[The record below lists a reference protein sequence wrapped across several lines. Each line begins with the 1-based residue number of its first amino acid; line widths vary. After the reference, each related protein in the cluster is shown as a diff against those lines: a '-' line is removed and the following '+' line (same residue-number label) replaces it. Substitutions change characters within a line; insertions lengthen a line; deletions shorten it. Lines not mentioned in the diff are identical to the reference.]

1 MSKNTPA
8 SNDKFQS
15 TADYRLQVIAPL
27 LHIKTENKSQ
37 KKEFRKKI
45 KAISSDTGVS
55 ERTIKRWLAN
65 YKEKGIAG
73 LNNKYPKIRTDKK
86 LYIRFDSLLDE
97 AKAMRLQ
104 SPTIS
109 VNEIIACIEGRHPD
123 IAGILKRSTLQEH
136 LSKCGYGRNQLLRK
150 AEVSGRAFF
159 GRYRKL
165 HKMVQV
171 QGDVKEPPRRCVV
184 NLKGLPVT
192 PYIQLWMDNYSRK
205 ILAYKIDIFQ
215 RESLALCSL
224 KLLIEQYGIP
234 ETILTDQGAIYH
246 GQAFN
251 HCCHCLGITHKRSKP
266 YTPQSKGALERANGT
281 LDALLDQIELMDN
294 LRYDRFVE
302 LIAQW
307 VEEYNNRPHS
317 ALTYTD
323 EQGKKHMQSPNEAF
337 ANDTTNVRVADLE
350 LLNYAFT
357 TRSTR
362 KVSKDGTISFKGKL
376 YKINAGHAKAGERVT
391 IVYSTVDARIELAL
405 RKAPQDIGPDGN
417 EYEFIPL
424 FEHVITSD
432 VDFSDRIVTP
442 AQDTP
447 TAQDN
452 PTENCPKEEPVVT
465 PVVERYYRDIA
476 KKNGSYKDEKSFK
489 EQLSRELIFKKEETD
504 SPTQQSL
511 YKLCQ
516 KED

>member
-171 QGDVKEPPRRCVV
+171 QGKYDISY
-184 NLKGLPVT
+184 LP
-192 PYIQLWMDNYSRK
+192 
-205 ILAYKIDIFQ
+205 
-215 RESLALCSL
+215 
-224 KLLIEQYGIP
+224 
-234 ETILTDQGAIYH
+234 
-246 GQAFN
+246 
-251 HCCHCLGITHKRSKP
+251 
-266 YTPQSKGALERANGT
+266 
-281 LDALLDQIELMDN
+281 
-294 LRYDRFVE
+294 
-302 LIAQW
+302 
-307 VEEYNNRPHS
+307 
-317 ALTYTD
+317 
-323 EQGKKHMQSPNEAF
+323 
-337 ANDTTNVRVADLE
+337 
-350 LLNYAFT
+350 
-357 TRSTR
+357 
-362 KVSKDGTISFKGKL
+362 
-376 YKINAGHAKAGERVT
+376 
-391 IVYSTVDARIELAL
+391 
-405 RKAPQDIGPDGN
+405 
-417 EYEFIPL
+417 
-424 FEHVITSD
+424 
-432 VDFSDRIVTP
+432 
-442 AQDTP
+442 
-447 TAQDN
+447 
-452 PTENCPKEEPVVT
+452 
-465 PVVERYYRDIA
+465 
-476 KKNGSYKDEKSFK
+476 
-489 EQLSRELIFKKEETD
+489 
-504 SPTQQSL
+504 
-511 YKLCQ
+511 
-516 KED
+516 

>member
-1 MSKNTPA
+1 MSSKNYA
-8 SNDKFQS
+8 SDDKFQS

-27 LHIKTENKSQ
+27 LHIKTENKIQ
-37 KKEFRKKI
+37 QTDFQKKI
-45 KAISSDTGVS
+45 KAISCDTGVS
-55 ERTIKRWLAN
+55 ARTIKRWLKN
-65 YKEKGIAG
+65 YSEKGIAG

-86 LYIRFDSLLDE
+86 LYIRFESLLDE

-109 VNEIIACIEGRHPD
+109 VNEIIACLEGRHPEL
-123 IAGILKRSTLQEH
+123 AGIVKRSTLQDH
-136 LSKCGYGRNQLLRK
+136 LTKSGYGRNELLRK

-165 HKMVQV
+165 HKMSQI
-171 QGDVKEPPRRCVV
+171 QGDVKEPPRHCVV
-184 NLKGLPVT
+184 NEKGLPVT
-192 PYIQLWMDNYSRK
+192 PYIQFWMDNYSRK
-205 ILAYKIDIFQ
+205 ILTYKVDTCQ
-215 RESLALCSL
+215 KEDLALSSF

-234 ETILTDQGAIYH
+234 DTILTDQGSIYH

-281 LDALLDQIELMDN
+281 LDALLDQIKLMND

-323 EQGKKHMQSPNEAF
+323 EQGKKHKLSPNQAF
-337 ANDTTNVRVADLE
+337 NNDSTNVRIADLA

-357 TRSTR
+357 TNSSRM
-362 KVSKDGTISFKGKL
+362 VSKDGTISFKGKL
-376 YKINAGHAKAGERVT
+376 YKIKAGYAKAGDRVT
-391 IVYSTVDARIELAL
+391 IVYSTVDAKIELAV
-405 RKAPQDIGPDGN
+405 KKSPQDIGADGN
-417 EYEFIPL
+417 EYEYIPL
-424 FEHVITSD
+424 YEHVINSD
-432 VDFSDRIVTP
+432 VNFKDRILKTEPQDAVENNSDSTP
-442 AQDTP
+442 KVA
-447 TAQDN
+447 
-452 PTENCPKEEPVVT
+452 
-465 PVVERYYRDIA
+465 PVVERYYRDIS
-476 KKNGSYKDEKSFK
+476 KKNGTYKDERSFK
-489 EQLSRELIFKKEETD
+489 EQLSQDLIFKKEDAE
-504 SPTQQSL
+504 SETQQSL
-511 YKLCQ
+511 YKLCK